1 MKEKSYDILARS
13 SGASDREFHVE
24 QIRNRYDTISPDLPS
39 SDKLNNREWC
49 DARAAKF
56 GIPG

>member
-1 MKEKSYDILARS
+1 MKEKSYDVLARS
-13 SGASDREFHVE
+13 SAASNREFHVE

-39 SDKLNNREWC
+39 SDKLNNHEWR